1 MVDPLADDIFSLPGM
16 REETQ
21 RLQSERKEVEREKAK
36 LLTAEEGG
44 GSRVEQK
51 TTDEFSGL
59 DNVMNSVL
67 EVVAPVA
74 PSNIIPGTQT
84 FEDLEAFLKRKK
96 SEKKEVLKK
105 KL

>member
-1 MVDPLADDIFSLPGM
+1 M
-16 REETQ
+16 RQETQ
-21 RLQSERKEVEREKAK
+21 RLLSERKEVEREKAK
-36 LLTAEEGG
+36 LLTEEEGRG
-44 GSRVEQK
+44 YSRVEQK
-51 TTDEFSGL
+51 STDEFSGL
-59 DNVMNSVL
+59 DTVMNSVL

-96 SEKKEVLKK
+96 EEKKEVLKK

>member
-1 MVDPLADDIFSLPGM
+1 MG
-16 REETQ
+16 
-21 RLQSERKEVEREKAK
+21 
-36 LLTAEEGG
+36 
-44 GSRVEQK
+44 
-51 TTDEFSGL
+51 DEFSGL

-67 EVVAPVA
+67 EAVAPR

-96 SEKKEVLKK
+96 SEKLEEMKK

>member
-1 MVDPLADDIFSLPGM
+1 MI
-16 REETQ
+16 
-21 RLQSERKEVEREKAK
+21 
-36 LLTAEEGG
+36 
-44 GSRVEQK
+44 EQK
-51 TTDEFSGL
+51 STDEFSGL
-59 DNVMNSVL
+59 DTVMNSVL

-96 SEKKEVLKK
+96 EEKKEVLKK

>member
-1 MVDPLADDIFSLPGM
+1 M

-21 RLQSERKEVEREKAK
+21 RLLSERKEVEREKAK
-36 LLTAEEGG
+36 LLTGGEGEG

-59 DNVMNSVL
+59 DTVMNSVL
-67 EVVAPVA
+67 EAVAPVA

-84 FEDLEAFLKRKK
+84 FEDLEAFLRRKK
-96 SEKKEVLKK
+96 CEKKEVLKK

>member
-1 MVDPLADDIFSLPGM
+1 MLGWSKIDICHGHLWSFSFTSNRPNIDEIPG
-16 REETQ
+16 
-21 RLQSERKEVEREKAK
+21 SGKA
-36 LLTAEEGG
+36 G
-44 GSRVEQK
+44 
-51 TTDEFSGL
+51 DEFSGL

-67 EVVAPVA
+67 EAVAPR

-96 SEKKEVLKK
+96 SEKLEELKK

>member
-1 MVDPLADDIFSLPGM
+1 MTSCPGM
-16 REETQ
+16 RQETQ
-21 RLQSERKEVEREKAK
+21 RLLSERKEVEREKAK
-36 LLTAEEGG
+36 LLTGG
-44 GSRVEQK
+44 GGGGARVDQK
-51 TTDEFSGL
+51 STDEFSGL

-96 SEKKEVLKK
+96 EEKKEVLKK

>member
-1 MVDPLADDIFSLPGM
+1 M

-21 RLQSERKEVEREKAK
+21 RLLSERKEVEREKAK
-36 LLTAEEGG
+36 LLTGG
-44 GSRVEQK
+44 GGGGGAK

-84 FEDLEAFLKRKK
+84 FEDLENFLKRKK
-96 SEKKEVLKK
+96 EQKKEVLKK

>member
-1 MVDPLADDIFSLPGM
+1 M
-16 REETQ
+16 RQETQ
-21 RLQSERKEVEREKAK
+21 RLLSERKEVEREKAK
-36 LLTAEEGG
+36 LLTGG
-44 GSRVEQK
+44 GGARVEQK
-51 TTDEFSGL
+51 STDEFSGL
-59 DNVMNSVL
+59 DNVMDSVL

-96 SEKKEVLKK
+96 EEKKEVLKK

>member
-1 MVDPLADDIFSLPGM
+1 M

-21 RLQSERKEVEREKAK
+21 RLLSERKEVEREKEK
-36 LLTAEEGG
+36 VLTGG
-44 GSRVEQK
+44 GGGGGGGGGVK
-51 TTDEFSGL
+51 ATDEFSGL

-84 FEDLEAFLKRKK
+84 FEDLENFLKRKK
-96 SEKKEVLKK
+96 EQKKEVLKK

>member
-1 MVDPLADDIFSLPGM
+1 M

-21 RLQSERKEVEREKAK
+21 RLLSERKEVEREKAK
-36 LLTAEEGG
+36 LLTVGG
-44 GSRVEQK
+44 GEVRAEQNQK
-51 TTDEFSGL
+51 TTDEFDS
-59 DNVMNSVL
+59 VMNSVL

-96 SEKKEVLKK
+96 EEKKEVLKK

>member
-1 MVDPLADDIFSLPGM
+1 M

-21 RLQSERKEVEREKAK
+21 RLLSERKEVEREKEK
-36 LLTAEEGG
+36 LLTGG
-44 GSRVEQK
+44 GGGGGK
-51 TTDEFSGL
+51 TADEFSGL

-84 FEDLEAFLKRKK
+84 FEDLENFLKRKK
-96 SEKKEVLKK
+96 EQKRRC
-105 KL
+105 

>member
-1 MVDPLADDIFSLPGM
+1 M

-21 RLQSERKEVEREKAK
+21 RLLSERKEVEREKAK
-36 LLTAEEGG
+36 LLTGG
-44 GSRVEQK
+44 GERGETRVEQK
-51 TTDEFSGL
+51 TTDEF
-59 DNVMNSVL
+59 DTVMNSVL

-96 SEKKEVLKK
+96 EEKKEVLKK

>member
-1 MVDPLADDIFSLPGM
+1 M

-21 RLQSERKEVEREKAK
+21 RLLSERKEVEREKAK
-36 LLTAEEGG
+36 LMTGG
-44 GSRVEQK
+44 GGGGGGGAK

-84 FEDLEAFLKRKK
+84 FEDLENFVMITNISLIG
-96 SEKKEVLKK
+96 SFEL
-105 KL
+105 

>member
-1 MVDPLADDIFSLPGM
+1 M

-21 RLQSERKEVEREKAK
+21 RLLSERKEVEREKAK
-36 LLTAEEGG
+36 LMTGG
-44 GSRVEQK
+44 GGGGGVK

-84 FEDLEAFLKRKK
+84 FEDLENFLKRKK
-96 SEKKEVLKK
+96 EQKKEVLKK

>member
-1 MVDPLADDIFSLPGM
+1 M

-21 RLQSERKEVEREKAK
+21 RLLSERKEVEREKAK
-36 LLTAEEGG
+36 LLTVGG
-44 GSRVEQK
+44 GEARAEQNQK
-51 TTDEFSGL
+51 TTDEFDS
-59 DNVMNSVL
+59 VMNSVL

-96 SEKKEVLKK
+96 EEKKEVLKK

>member
-1 MVDPLADDIFSLPGM
+1 M

-21 RLQSERKEVEREKAK
+21 RLLSERKEVEREKAK
-36 LLTAEEGG
+36 LLTGG
-44 GSRVEQK
+44 GGERGETRVEQK
-51 TTDEFSGL
+51 TTDEF
-59 DNVMNSVL
+59 DTVMNSVL

-96 SEKKEVLKK
+96 EEKKEVLKK

>member
-1 MVDPLADDIFSLPGM
+1 M
-16 REETQ
+16 RQETQ
-21 RLQSERKEVEREKAK
+21 RLLSERKEVEREKAK
-36 LLTAEEGG
+36 LLTEEEGRG
-44 GSRVEQK
+44 CSRVEQK
-51 TTDEFSGL
+51 STDEFSGL
-59 DNVMNSVL
+59 DTVMNSVL

-96 SEKKEVLKK
+96 EEKKEVLKK

>member
-1 MVDPLADDIFSLPGM
+1 M

-21 RLQSERKEVEREKAK
+21 RLLSERKEVEREKAK
-36 LLTAEEGG
+36 LLTGG
-44 GSRVEQK
+44 GGEARAGQNQK
-51 TTDEFSGL
+51 TTDEFDS
-59 DNVMNSVL
+59 VMNSVL

-96 SEKKEVLKK
+96 EEKKEVLKK

>member
-1 MVDPLADDIFSLPGM
+1 M
-16 REETQ
+16 RQETQ
-21 RLQSERKEVEREKAK
+21 RLLSERKEVEREKAK
-36 LLTAEEGG
+36 LLTEGG
-44 GSRVEQK
+44 GGGARVKQK
-51 TTDEFSGL
+51 STDEFSGL

-96 SEKKEVLKK
+96 EEKKEVLKK
-105 KL
+105 RL